1 MLEKELSYRLFS
13 IGIKVKEARI
23 THLKLPPEIA
33 AAMYRRQ
40 RIVNGAVNMIE
51 CAIFKLEKKGTI
63 KLDDQ
68 AKANLACNMLFGIC
82 SDKYNAESSEKKG
95 GKYA

>member
-1 MLEKELSYRLFS
+1 MSS
-13 IGIKVKEARI
+13 IGIKVKEAKI
-23 THLKLPPEIA
+23 THLQLPPEIA

-40 RIVNGAVNMIE
+40 RIINGAVNMIE
-51 CAIFKLEKKGTI
+51 CAIHKLEKKGTI

-68 AKANLACNMLFGIC
+68 ARANIACNMLFGIC
-82 SDKYNAESSEKKG
+82 SDKYNAEPGDKKG